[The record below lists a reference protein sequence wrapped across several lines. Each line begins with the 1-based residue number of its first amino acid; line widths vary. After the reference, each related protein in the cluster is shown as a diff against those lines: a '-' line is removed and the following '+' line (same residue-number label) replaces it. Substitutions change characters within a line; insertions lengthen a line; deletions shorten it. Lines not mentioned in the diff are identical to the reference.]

1 MVALLVLPQLS
12 SAAFEP
18 ATRILLNCGSRDS
31 ATPPNDNRPF
41 LPDSTA
47 NSVSL
52 SGSSV
57 EVVDSNSSSYS
68 GAALYQTAR
77 VATGRMSYEFSV
89 ASTGNH
95 VLRLHFA
102 PFSSANY
109 DLFSAVFTVS
119 ALDRFELLKNFSV
132 PRGGAA
138 SPVVKEFFLRVDSGK
153 FVIAFTPS
161 SAVAFVSAV
170 EVFTAPVEL
179 LRSDARWGGLT
190 AQLALETVHRINMGG
205 PLITPSNDS
214 LWRSWIP
221 DGDFLLDSS
230 TATIVDSSATI
241 NYPSDGSGPTEEVAP
256 SRVYSTAQA
265 MNKKGLQ
272 DPWIN
277 ITWRFNVSTGDIHL
291 VRMHF
296 CDIVTTI
303 SSQLV
308 FNSYV
313 DRKDFYR
320 NLQLSNEVFDKTT
333 APYYSQSYVA
343 DGGGAEGSSRIME
356 VTVGRSDMST
366 ATTADA
372 LLNGLEIMKVL
383 NSSAIGSGGGGE
395 SNKGTTSI
403 LIGSVVGGLA
413 LLLLV
418 VGFLVLSFRR
428 GRKGRTLL
436 PPERKETGTSWWSPL
451 PGHSAVS
458 RSKVSEGATA
468 TGPGWTR
475 QEMNLG
481 LHISFDEILSATKGF
496 DDELIIGSGGFG
508 NVYRGVLRNG
518 TNVAVKR
525 GMPGSSQGYPEF
537 QAEVLLL
544 SKIRHRHLVSLVGYC
559 EEKSEMILVY
569 EFMEKGTLK
578 GVLYDGGAAGEPCL
592 SWKQRLEICIG
603 AARGIHYLHTGDS
616 QAIIHRDLKTSN
628 ILLDED
634 LTAKVSDFGLS
645 RMGPAVG
652 KTHVSTAVK
661 GSFGYLDPEYF
672 KTQQLTDKSD
682 VYSFGVVLLEVLCA
696 RPVIDPQLAGDQLN
710 LAEWAAMSHRRGQL
724 EQIVDP
730 RLRGEINAASLRKF
744 GETAMRCLEPF
755 GDDRPAIGDVLWN
768 LEYCLQLQQTEIK
781 REAYE
786 DSGVCETQFPAA
798 LPLRPVPSAGG
809 TIGEEQEDDDAAPF
823 APVEGLDADQMDFT
837 ASKAFSQLITHEGR

>member
-1 MVALLVLPQLS
+1 MDPPRRRCRFHGGGAAAAWSPLMVALLVLPQLS

-47 NSVSL
+47 NSVS
-52 SGSSV
+52 SPAAPSRSSIRI
-57 EVVDSNSSSYS
+57 
-68 GAALYQTAR
+68 AALRRCALYQTAR

-89 ASTGNH
+89 ASTGDH

-170 EVFTAPVEL
+170 EVFTAPEEL

-230 TATIVDSSATI
+230 TAGSVDSSVTI
-241 NYPSDGSGPTEEVAP
+241 NYASDGTGPTEEVAP

-265 MNKKGLQ
+265 MNKTGLQ

-296 CDIVTTI
+296 CDIVT
-303 SSQLV
+303 
-308 FNSYV
+308 NH
-313 DRKDFYR
+313 DFYR
-320 NLQLSNEVFDKTT
+320 NLQLSHEVSDRST

-383 NSSAIGSGGGGE
+383 NSSAIGSGGGGR
-395 SNKGTTSI
+395 SKKGTTSI
-403 LIGSVVGGLA
+403 LIGSVVGGLT

-428 GRKGRTLL
+428 GGRAGRCCRRKGRRRDVVVVAPAGALRRL
-436 PPERKETGTSWWSPL
+436 PQQGQRGRHRHRVGME
-451 PGHSAVS
+451 
-458 RSKVSEGATA
+458 A
-468 TGPGWTR
+468 TGDEPGPPHLLR
-475 QEMNLG
+475 RNPLG
-481 LHISFDEILSATKGF
+481 DEGLRRRAHHR
-496 DDELIIGSGGFG
+496 LRGFG
-508 NVYRGVLRNG
+508 NVYKGVLRNG

-559 EEKSEMILVY
+559 EENSEMILVY

-616 QAIIHRDLKTSN
+616 QLRLPRPGVLQDPAAHRQVRRLLLRRGASGGALCQASN
-628 ILLDED
+628 RPAARRRPAQPRRVGGDE
-634 LTAKVSDFGLS
+634 
-645 RMGPAVG
+645 P
-652 KTHVSTAVK
+652 
-661 GSFGYLDPEYF
+661 P
-672 KTQQLTDKSD
+672 
-682 VYSFGVVLLEVLCA
+682 
-696 RPVIDPQLAGDQLN
+696 
-710 LAEWAAMSHRRGQL
+710 RGQL

-837 ASKAFSQLITHEGR
+837 ASKAFSQLITTRADN